1 MYDNLGERETNT
13 NVSKKKSSNGFMF
26 GKMASTSTHTSLT
39 YLALQ
44 VLKQHYVCTDSIQ
57 RLRAASEIWVTQ

>member
-1 MYDNLGERETNT
+1 MIIWVKEKQIQIC
-13 NVSKKKSSNGFMF
+13 VQKKSSNGFMF
-26 GKMASTSTHTSLT
+26 GKMASTNTHTSLT

-57 RLRAASEIWVTQ
+57 RLRAASEI